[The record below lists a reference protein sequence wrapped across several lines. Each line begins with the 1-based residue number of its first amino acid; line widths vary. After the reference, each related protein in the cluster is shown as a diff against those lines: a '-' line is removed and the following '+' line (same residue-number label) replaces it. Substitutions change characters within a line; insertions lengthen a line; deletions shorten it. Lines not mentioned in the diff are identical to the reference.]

1 MGVTFMNFFLPGTA
15 SLIEDLDKQ
24 ILVVLR
30 DGRKLIGTLRTIDHF
45 ANIALEDTV
54 ERIFV
59 GKSYCDQSLGL
70 FIIRGDNI
78 VLVGGMARET
88 EEKGLTRVSLQELAD
103 LYRKKTPG
111 TKSLTNEQVTHRIRG
126 DSAINDGLD

>member
-1 MGVTFMNFFLPGTA
+1 MDE
-15 SLIEDLDKQ
+15 SLSEHCALLIT
-24 ILVVLR
+24 LVGHVPSLLFPPLALSLR
-30 DGRKLIGTLRTIDHF
+30 SNA

-78 VLVGGMARET
+78 VLVGGM
-88 EEKGLTRVSLQELAD
+88 V
-103 LYRKKTPG
+103 
-111 TKSLTNEQVTHRIRG
+111 
-126 DSAINDGLD
+126 